1 MISSFISGRAGELES
16 LDLRS
21 SRALIFSNISVGIG
35 SVLSRC
41 RPEGCCVKN
50 NGTQD
55 LFSFLAV
62 VGSRLVQLV
71 FNLYCIGPSFPSQVD
86 EERCCIGLI
95 VTSICKLMRIGRW
108 SEHRFVLRLPV
119 GRSDK
124 RG

>member
-62 VGSRLVQLV
+62 GRKPSCSACLQSL
-71 FNLYCIGPSFPSQVD
+71 LYRSQFSF
-86 EERCCIGLI
+86 
-95 VTSICKLMRIGRW
+95 
-108 SEHRFVLRLPV
+108 LRLMKNDV
-119 GRSDK
+119 VSG
-124 RG
+124 